1 MLIKGDN
8 KENVLPSHLP
18 TSTSPNSSKRNV
30 TFNIYEEVHGDRGRE
45 FKLINEK
52 GKISFCLFCG
62 NPNLIAYIK
71 NVLAIILS
79 FV

>member
-30 TFNIYEEVHGDRGRE
+30 TFNIYEEVHGERGRE

-62 NPNLIAYIK
+62 NPH
-71 NVLAIILS
+71 
-79 FV
+79 

>member
-30 TFNIYEEVHGDRGRE
+30 TFNIYEEVHGERGRE

-62 NPNLIAYIK
+62 NQIQLHTLK
-71 NVLAIILS
+71 M
-79 FV
+79 F